1 MAILLDDKTRIIILG
16 ITGRE
21 AATSTRE
28 MLDYG
33 AKVVAG
39 VTPGKGGMEVHG
51 VPVYD
56 SVALAIAENPAD
68 AAVISVPPLS
78 AKDAVMECAAAGL
91 KIAAVLT
98 ERVPKRDVLAMVAF
112 AEARGM
118 QIIGPNSPGIISPGK
133 SKLGFLGG
141 STPDRAFHP
150 GQIGII
156 SRSGGMCTEI
166 ANLLSANGFGIST
179 AIGMG
184 GDPIVGSTY
193 LEFLPLYEKD
203 PETHAVVLFCE
214 PGGSKEEAF
223 AEWAP
228 GNVTKPIIV
237 FIGGKFVDDLPG
249 TRFGHASVMVRPGGG
264 EGSTKDK
271 TRRFRAAGIRV
282 VDNYADI
289 PAALKESLAST

>member
-1 MAILLDDKTRIIILG
+1 MAILLDEKTRIIILG

-33 AKVVAG
+33 AKIVAG
-39 VTPGKGGMEVHG
+39 VTPGKGGMTVHG

-56 SVALAIAENPAD
+56 SVGRAIAEHEAD
-68 AAVISVPPLS
+68 AAVISVPPLA

-91 KIAAVLT
+91 KLAAVLT

-112 AEARGM
+112 AEKRGM
-118 QIIGPNSPGIISPGK
+118 QIVGPNSPGIISPGK
-133 SKLGFLGG
+133 SRLGFLGG
-141 STPDRAFHP
+141 STPDRAFRP
-150 GQIGII
+150 GHIGII

-193 LEFLPLYEKD
+193 LDFLPLYEND
-203 PETHAVVLFCE
+203 PETRAVVLFCE
-214 PGGSKEEAF
+214 PGGSKEEAL

-228 GNVTKPIIV
+228 ENVSKPIV
-237 FIGGKFVDDLPG
+237 AFIGGKFVDDLPG
-249 TRFGHASVMVRPGGG
+249 TRFGHASVMVRPGSG

-271 TRRFRAAGIRV
+271 TRRFGEAGITV
-282 VDNYADI
+282 VTHYADI
-289 PAALKESLAST
+289 PEALKESLN